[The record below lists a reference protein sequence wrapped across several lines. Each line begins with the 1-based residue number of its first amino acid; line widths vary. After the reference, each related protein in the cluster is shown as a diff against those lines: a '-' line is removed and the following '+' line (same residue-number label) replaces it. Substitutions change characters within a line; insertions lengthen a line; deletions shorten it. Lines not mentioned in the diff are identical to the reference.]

1 MIIVGITGGI
11 ASGKSTVSKI
21 FQQEHDA
28 YVFDADKE
36 AKRLLLNK
44 EISEKI
50 LHTFPDLQDTD
61 PLSMSK
67 VVFKN
72 EDNQKKL
79 NAILHPALNIEL
91 LKRIESI
98 GHKKKYSI
106 FVVDAALIIEGGSYK
121 YYHDSGA
128 YIILLISS
136 EAKRIQRALSR
147 GNLSEESIKER
158 MDLQWDDDKKK
169 DYVDYILEN
178 NDSLD
183 KLKSSITFLVKEIR
197 ENAKIS

>member
-72 EDNQKKL
+72 EDKKKKL
-79 NAILHPALNIEL
+79 N
-91 LKRIESI
+91 
-98 GHKKKYSI
+98 
-106 FVVDAALIIEGGSYK
+106 
-121 YYHDSGA
+121 
-128 YIILLISS
+128 
-136 EAKRIQRALSR
+136 
-147 GNLSEESIKER
+147 
-158 MDLQWDDDKKK
+158 
-169 DYVDYILEN
+169 
-178 NDSLD
+178 
-183 KLKSSITFLVKEIR
+183 
-197 ENAKIS
+197 ENAHHFAHV